1 MRIMRFYEIFTM
13 GLELNSKYHL
23 GSTIL
28 AGKYGRP
35 SELSHFFFLQ
45 SKNNWNFVIFILTL
59 KQDFNFSEICGM
71 KWLTKV

>member
-13 GLELNSKYHL
+13 GLELKSKYHL

-35 SELSHFFFLQ
+35 SELSHFFF
-45 SKNNWNFVIFILTL
+45 SKAKMTGTL
-59 KQDFNFSEICGM
+59 
-71 KWLTKV
+71 

>member
-13 GLELNSKYHL
+13 GLELKSKYHL

-35 SELSHFFFLQ
+35 SELSQFFFLQ
-45 SKNNWNFVIFILTL
+45 SKNNWNFVIFIL
-59 KQDFNFSEICGM
+59 
-71 KWLTKV
+71 